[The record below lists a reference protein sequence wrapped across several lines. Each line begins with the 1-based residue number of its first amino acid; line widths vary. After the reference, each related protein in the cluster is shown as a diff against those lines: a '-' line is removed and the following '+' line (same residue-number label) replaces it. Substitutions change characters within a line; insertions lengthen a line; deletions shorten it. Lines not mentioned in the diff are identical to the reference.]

1 MFLVTLS
8 LKLSAKENIFII
20 YNINNKIVTN
30 IDVLKESKYL
40 LALNNQLNSLNKKQ
54 ILKIARESILR
65 EEIKKIELIKYF
77 NLSEENKIID
87 DYIKNYYTKLKLN
100 NEKEFINYL
109 SNYDLTLSY
118 VKKKIQIEMAWNQF
132 IYEKYKNQVNIDIT
146 KLQNEI
152 KKKNNNN
159 KGNLTYLLSE
169 IIFEKNAKEDLNKKI
184 NDIIKSIDKIG
195 FKNTATIYSESDS
208 SKFGGNIGWIEEG
221 KLSNKILKEIIDL
234 KISEYTSP
242 IQLGSSFLI
251 LKVEE
256 KKYEKKIIDEKQKL
270 DEKIQYETS
279 RQLDQF
285 SKMYYHKIK
294 INMNIDEH

>member
-1 MFLVTLS
+1 MLNKKKIIFILMFLVTLS

-118 VKKKIQIEMAWNQF
+118 VKKKFKLKWHGINLFM
-132 IYEKYKNQVNIDIT
+132 KST
-146 KLQNEI
+146 KI
-152 KKKNNNN
+152 R
-159 KGNLTYLLSE
+159 
-169 IIFEKNAKEDLNKKI
+169 
-184 NDIIKSIDKIG
+184 
-195 FKNTATIYSESDS
+195 
-208 SKFGGNIGWIEEG
+208 
-221 KLSNKILKEIIDL
+221 
-234 KISEYTSP
+234 
-242 IQLGSSFLI
+242 LI
-251 LKVEE
+251 
-256 KKYEKKIIDEKQKL
+256 
-270 DEKIQYETS
+270 
-279 RQLDQF
+279 
-285 SKMYYHKIK
+285 
-294 INMNIDEH
+294 